1 MGSNLSWASQIPT
14 PVTTASDLVAVL
26 VMPAGAKH
34 NRHPRHRRPPPA
46 GASLVLF
53 TQTHPCRP
61 MSPPASRVMDGNFLL
76 MVARAPG
83 QGLALR
89 ERSRSPW
96 SRRLVCTL
104 FLCRACARNRPDDRF
119 GYVSLE
125 VMQRSGR
132 ARTCANGGLAQA
144 GARLWTTCRRRS
156 PEPLIWSASSPDIA
170 HRVLNNQPAASIVH
184 NSVLESTRPRH
195 PRRPVRT

>member
-96 SRRLVCTL
+96 SRRLACTL

-132 ARTCANGGLAQA
+132 ARTCANGGLAQDWRASMGHVSAQIA
-144 GARLWTTCRRRS
+144 GA
-156 PEPLIWSASSPDIA
+156 PDLV
-170 HRVLNNQPAASIVH
+170 RVLARHCPPRPQQPAASIVH